1 MRGKGI
7 CERTFRSVNTLF
19 CQYVAGYTGS
29 DVTRRGKD
37 VAGQAAWTLPQLQE
51 LLDEWIVAGWQNRPH
66 DRLRSP
72 YLPGRASC
80 RRTRHMP

>member
-1 MRGKGI
+1 LTTGSKAI

-19 CQYVAGYTGS
+19 CQYVAGYTGP

-51 LLDEWIVAGWQNRPH
+51 LLDEWIVAGFSDRPAV
-66 DRLRSP
+66 R
-72 YLPGRASC
+72 PGRPA
-80 RRTRHMP
+80 RLPLAA